1 MKYFGVLILFLT
13 VLCFSCAISSQ
24 EKSVEEELSLLDRI
38 YLESHNW
45 VDSVMMTLSEDQK
58 IAQLFWLAMEYPVGT
73 SNYKIQHNL
82 VEKYQ
87 PGGLLIMRMKVEEA
101 HDVITDLQSIS
112 DIPLLVSIDA
122 ETGLSMRMNQIIAF
136 PQAMA
141 LGAIAN
147 DSLIYRMGLEVAR
160 QLRTM
165 GIHVNMAPVAD
176 VNSNP
181 ANPVI
186 GMRSFGEEPNNVAHK
201 SVAFMRGLQDGRIMA
216 VGKHFPGHGDT
227 STDSHRTLP
236 IVKRSKEEFDAVDL
250 LPFRALVDN
259 GVWGVMTAHLH
270 TPALESKSNIPTS
283 FSKTVINDLLRKEL
297 GFQGLVITDAINMQ
311 GAKFMGK
318 PGEIDALALVAGND
332 IVEFTENLPEAILSV
347 KRAVADSLLSWEDI
361 ELKCRRSLAFKYWL
375 IHEKATSE
383 GTKDSVV
390 ATINNSQA
398 KQLNQD
404 LYDAALTVLNLDK
417 KVPRNSEF
425 VNDSTAFLVVGDGAK
440 YDNTIM
446 EYSSS
451 AIFNFSTEVEWNE
464 ISKQLKE
471 FKHCVVVISDSRWG
485 MKSTNN
491 VLKSMLA
498 EYLSNRPSTVVFM
511 GNPYHISN
519 WKSFANANTFILIYQ
534 SNNEA
539 LKSALKFLSG
549 EIGASGKLPVS
560 VQGLFEVGSGVVVD

>member
-1 MKYFGVLILFLT
+1 MKYFGVLIGLLIVF
-13 VLCFSCAISSQ
+13 CFSCTISSQ
-24 EKSVEEELSLLDRI
+24 EKSIEPELPLLDRI

-45 VDSVMMTLSEDQK
+45 VDSVMTSLSEDQK
-58 IAQLFWLAMEYPVGT
+58 IAQLFWLAVEYPVGT
-73 SNYKIQHNL
+73 SGYNSLRSL
-82 VEKYQ
+82 VEKNQ
-87 PGGLLIMRMKVEEA
+87 PGGLLIMRMRVEEA
-101 HDVITDLQSIS
+101 HDVITDLQSVS
-112 DIPLLVSIDA
+112 ETPLLVSIDA
-122 ETGLSMRMNQIIAF
+122 ETGLFMRMNQIIAF
-136 PQAMA
+136 PQAMT

-160 QLRTM
+160 QLRIM

-227 STDSHRTLP
+227 STDSHHTLP
-236 IVKRSKEEFDAVDL
+236 IVKRSKEEFEAVDL

-259 GVWGVMTAHLH
+259 GIWGVMTAHLH
-270 TPALESKSNIPTS
+270 TPALEPKSKIPTS
-283 FSKTVINDLLRKEL
+283 FSKAVIEDLLRKEL

-318 PGEIDALALVAGND
+318 AGQIDAMALAAGND
-332 IVEFTENLPEAILSV
+332 VVEFTENLPEAIISV

-375 IHEKATSE
+375 IHEKSTSE
-383 GTKDSVV
+383 VVKENLV
-390 ATINNSQA
+390 ATINNSEA
-398 KQLNQD
+398 KQLNQE
-404 LYDAALTVLNLDK
+404 LYDAALTVLNFDK
-417 KVPRNSEF
+417 KAPRNSEF
-425 VNDSTAFLVVGDGAK
+425 VKDSIAFLVLGDGSK
-440 YDNTIM
+440 YDKVITN
-446 EYSSS
+446 YSSS
-451 AIFNFSTEVEWNE
+451 VFNFSTESEWNE
-464 ISKQLKE
+464 INKKLKE
-471 FKHCVVVISDSRWG
+471 FKHCVVVISDGRWG

-491 VLKSMLA
+491 VLKLKLA
-498 EYLSNRPSTVVFM
+498 EYLSKSQSTIVFM

-519 WKSFANANTFILIYQ
+519 WNSFSNANTFILTYQ

-539 LKSALKFLSG
+539 MKSALKFLSG